1 MKKNFIIYK
10 LVIKVNTYKSICEV
24 VRNMGKILLKNQD
37 INLDTASSSDF
48 IAIILKGLI
57 LKKEFNK
64 AENILFE
71 EIEKNKSDQMY
82 KIALDFYEVLS
93 EKINK
98 ELLEGNFSKEEVLQG
113 LKDIEAIFNKR

>member
-1 MKKNFIIYK
+1 
-10 LVIKVNTYKSICEV
+10 
-24 VRNMGKILLKNQD
+24 MGKILLKNQD

-57 LKKEFNK
+57 LKKQFNK
-64 AENILFE
+64 ADNILFE

-93 EKINK
+93 EKSNK

-113 LKDIEAIFNKR
+113 LKDIEVIFNKR

>member
-1 MKKNFIIYK
+1 
-10 LVIKVNTYKSICEV
+10 
-24 VRNMGKILLKNQD
+24 MGQRLLKNQD

>member
-1 MKKNFIIYK
+1 
-10 LVIKVNTYKSICEV
+10 
-24 VRNMGKILLKNQD
+24 MGKILLKNED

-57 LKKEFNK
+57 LKKEYNK

-82 KIALDFYEVLS
+82 KIALDFYETLL
-93 EKINK
+93 EKSNE
-98 ELLEGNFSKEEVLQG
+98 ELLAGNFSKDEIFQG
-113 LKDIEAIFNKR
+113 LKDIEAIFKK